1 MAVECSRQRVAESC
15 FGREL
20 TVLQRH
26 FILLH
31 EVVEGIIVFLD
42 VGEIE
47 VNHLQHGLYILRSSV
62 TVDTHLALAHGQISI
77 CNLTC
82 ESLLKLSTCE
92 ISKAADADNIIE
104 CVEVCKVLQ
113 AIGGRTTASIA
124 IQEHLIFLEVGLLQ
138 NDFHTVGEFQCGVIK
153 LLALGLF
160 LYLACLGHLFDE
172 RFVLNIVNI
181 CRDLFCAC
189 SLHSIKQ
196 LLFCRINITFFLVVE
211 VDNDHVTVVGRNQ
224 FLYLLID
231 SFKWNHR
238 HKLLHRLV
246 SIFYSR
252 HRFISE
258 EVAKTLTI
266 ELRIIAFVLVAVLL
280 FEST

>member
-47 VNHLQHGLYILRSSV
+47 VNHLQHGFYILWSGIAI
-62 TVDTHLALAHGQISI
+62 DAHLALAHGQISI

-82 ESLLKLSTCE
+82 EGLLKLSTCE

-138 NDFHTVGEFQCGVIK
+138 NDFHTVGEF
-153 LLALGLF
+153 
-160 LYLACLGHLFDE
+160 
-172 RFVLNIVNI
+172 
-181 CRDLFCAC
+181 
-189 SLHSIKQ
+189 
-196 LLFCRINITFFLVVE
+196 
-211 VDNDHVTVVGRNQ
+211 
-224 FLYLLID
+224 
-231 SFKWNHR
+231 
-238 HKLLHRLV
+238 
-246 SIFYSR
+246 
-252 HRFISE
+252 
-258 EVAKTLTI
+258 
-266 ELRIIAFVLVAVLL
+266 
-280 FEST
+280 